1 MKNSIIFGIQI
12 CIYKKMLLKENEK
25 IWKKLI
31 SLSSKLICKDMFKER
46 VQIIDL
52 SMIIIFRSIILN
64 NYMILDRLIRIKI
77 ILIKNIHQI
86 KMTF

>member
-12 CIYKKMLLKENEK
+12 CIYKKKLLKENEK